1 MYCPECGKFN
11 SDTAKQCEFCNCKL
25 SNESNF
31 SESET
36 SKKNTNH
43 KPQKYN
49 IIQIVFSAVL
59 IVFIVL
65 SVINIYRLIS
75 LKNEYQ
81 RIDTICEN
89 ISKYNWE
96 FDNLKQAYVKS
107 ANAVDQP
114 GNTYYPQGDNTLL
127 SIDDLENSAQSVAE
141 CLNDSV
147 ENFRSIET
155 GIDTDSIIQSLN
167 KITNNFK
174 EFKQNLIFGSERVA
188 ESSGLNRTT
197 IIQASKNEYITMNQI
212 ISYEKEHID
221 MQFEQIFQINTDIS
235 NDLSAVN
242 SSLVIYFIFDAVTFF
257 ALIVSTL
264 LKSKNNKAFD
274 KQS

>member
-11 SDTAKQCEFCNCKL
+11 SDTARYCEFCNCKL

-31 SESET
+31 SEFKT
-36 SKKNTNH
+36 SINYTNH
-43 KPQKYN
+43 KSKKYN

-65 SVINIYRLIS
+65 SVISIYRLIS
-75 LKNEYQ
+75 MKNEYQ
-81 RIDTICEN
+81 RIDILCEN
-89 ISKYNWE
+89 ISEFNRD

-107 ANAVDQP
+107 VNAVDQP
-114 GNTYYPQGDNTLL
+114 GNAYYPQDDNTLL
-127 SIDDLENSAQSVAE
+127 STDDLESNAQSVAE

-167 KITNNFK
+167 KITNNYK
-174 EFKQNLIFGSERVA
+174 ELRQKLIFSSEKVA

-197 IIQASKNEYITMNQI
+197 IIQASKSECLTINQI
-212 ISYEKEHID
+212 ISYEKEYID
-221 MQFEQIFQINTDIS
+221 MQFEQIFQIKTDIS
-235 NDLSAVN
+235 KDLSAVN

-257 ALIVSTL
+257 ALIVLTL
-264 LKSKNNKAFD
+264 LKRKNNKAFA
-274 KQS
+274 